1 MLKISR
7 KASLS
12 LSLILAGCF
21 GVALGALAYFLPGI
35 VSIFLITRHGGG
47 DLAGPDDYAFVLT
60 VSYGIVAVCLA
71 AALMLILL
79 LRRVW
84 KGEVFTARSVTY
96 VRLVS
101 WCAILMGLLF
111 GLLAFYFRIALVV
124 AFAGIFLG
132 LCVRVVKNVI
142 EEATAIKVENDLT
155 V

>member
-7 KASLS
+7 NASVILS
-12 LSLILAGCF
+12 LSLAVCF
-21 GVALGALAYFLPGI
+21 MFALVVTAFFLPEIAGQ
-35 VSIFLITRHGGG
+35 FLTARHGGSE
-47 DLAGPDDYAFVLT
+47 LAGQDDFAFVLT
-60 VSYGIVAVCLA
+60 VAYGILAVCLA
-71 AALMLILL
+71 AAVMLVLL
-79 LRRVW
+79 LRRVRL
-84 KGEVFTARSVTY
+84 GHVFTAPSVTY

-111 GLLAFYFRIALVV
+111 GLLAHYFRIALAV

-142 EEATAIKVENDLT
+142 EEATAIKEENDLT